1 MRRAQGSRVQAH
13 RSRLLRWD
21 RSLMSCLVRQVVRMI
36 RTKQQGLHVVRR
48 RVHLD
53 GSLGKAHDVVGG
65 GGGGGSLSL
74 AGLIFVGVGGIIGAG
89 YFLGIGLSIQ
99 QAGPGI
105 LVGFLI
111 GAVIMSQVLGAI
123 TSLAVNHPVAGSFRA
138 YAQEMFGPFLGYFQ
152 GWLYWLSSLLT
163 VSSEAI
169 AMAVFARV
177 FVPHWPIWL
186 LAFVFT
192 AVVILLNAFG
202 ISAFTKIESLL
213 AGFKIVALV
222 GFCAI
227 VLLVGLSVIGGAGVH
242 LEYLT
247 ARGGFLPHGLFGVLQ
262 SMLIVIFAYAGIGVV
277 ATAATELRH
286 PDDAG
291 RAAIWVVL
299 GLVVLYVGS
308 LFALLITVPWWALG
322 TSTSPFVYAL
332 SAMHVQFV
340 ADLFNVIILIA
351 AFSVMAGALFSA
363 LLILRNMAHVHEA
376 PHVLGSRARGWS
388 YLGLAVTSLVS
399 LLAIGVSYI
408 LPSQV
413 YSYLISASSYFTFF
427 NWVVILLAWRSWA
440 QREVQARRPFFR
452 SAWLKGGSVALW
464 ATIIAIVTL
473 AAFSLGDASQ
483 RMGGVAALVL
493 SILVVCGYPL
503 ARRSQ
508 ANSAGSSTG

>member
-1 MRRAQGSRVQAH
+1 MNRVKEPGLHA
-13 RSRLLRWD
+13 
-21 RSLMSCLVRQVVRMI
+21 VRQ
-36 RTKQQGLHVVRR
+36 RTRHG
-48 RVHLD
+48 
-53 GSLGKAHDVVGG
+53 GSLRVERATSGGAGG
-65 GGGGGSLSL
+65 GGTLSL

-177 FVPHWPIWL
+177 FVPHWPVWL

-202 ISAFTKIESLL
+202 IRAFTKLESLL
-213 AGFKIVALV
+213 AGFKIAALV

-227 VLLVGLSVIGGAGVH
+227 VLLVALSVIGGAGVH

-286 PDDAG
+286 PADAG

-332 SAMHVQFV
+332 SALHVRFV

-376 PHVLGSRARGWS
+376 PRVLGSRARGWS
-388 YLGLAVTSLVS
+388 YVGLAVTSLVS
-399 LLAIGVSYI
+399 LLAIGISYI

-440 QREVQARRPFFR
+440 QREVKAQRPFFR
-452 SAWLKGGSVALW
+452 SAWLKGGPAAVW
-464 ATIIAIVTL
+464 ATVVAIVAL

-483 RMGGVAALVL
+483 RMGAIAALLL
-493 SILVVCGYPL
+493 SILVACGYPL
-503 ARRSQ
+503 ARRSRVE
-508 ANSAGSSTG
+508 SSDSTSG